1 MDKKILGF
9 LWAMLGVIVG
19 IVCLVGIVHCGG
31 YGKGHEPA
39 DVVRDTVID
48 TIPYY
53 MPVPKDSLV
62 LTYKTVTLPKTRR
75 SHLSVRTHNRQ
86 KAVHKTMQQMCVTVR
101 RLLSPSSK
109 RCIKAVTIRHG

>member
-19 IVCLVGIVHCGG
+19 ICLVGIVHCGG
-31 YGKGHEPA
+31 YGKGQEPA

-53 MPVPKDSLV
+53 MPVPKEGAAIYPCGHTTGRKLY
-62 LTYKTVTLPKTRR
+62 T
-75 SHLSVRTHNRQ
+75 
-86 KAVHKTMQQMCVTVR
+86 
-101 RLLSPSSK
+101 K
-109 RCIKAVTIRHG
+109 RCGRCA